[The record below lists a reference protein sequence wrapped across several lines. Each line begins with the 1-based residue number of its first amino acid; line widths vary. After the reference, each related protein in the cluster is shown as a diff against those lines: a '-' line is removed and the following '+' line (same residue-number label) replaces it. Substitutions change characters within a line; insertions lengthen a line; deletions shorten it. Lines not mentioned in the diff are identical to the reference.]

1 MFYACGRSTLQDRE
15 DAVENS
21 LISLAKT
28 LIGAL
33 ALIMLF
39 EIGTLL

>member
-1 MFYACGRSTLQDRE
+1 LCLWGTRTPERE
-15 DAVENS
+15 DSVEDT
-21 LISLAKT
+21 LISLAKA

-39 EIGTLL
+39 EVGTLL